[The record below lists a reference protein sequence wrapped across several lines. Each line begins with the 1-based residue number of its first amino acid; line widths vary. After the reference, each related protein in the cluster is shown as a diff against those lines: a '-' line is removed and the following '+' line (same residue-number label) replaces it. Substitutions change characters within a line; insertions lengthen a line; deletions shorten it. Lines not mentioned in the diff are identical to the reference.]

1 VKEHDRGAEFTASD
15 EEVEERIQE
24 VADEVGQTPD
34 KVRENVEH
42 MLDASGDNVSTS
54 FNESVSGESLDH
66 DEVGEGDPRLEALEL
81 YRLRQRI

>member
-1 VKEHDRGAEFTASD
+1 MKEHDRGAEFTASD
-15 EEVEERIQE
+15 EEVEERIEE
-24 VADEVGQTPD
+24 VAEEVGQDAET
-34 KVRENVEH
+34 VRENVEH

-54 FNESVSGESLDH
+54 FNESLSGESLDH

>member
-1 VKEHDRGAEFTASD
+1 MKEHDRGAEFTASD
-15 EEVEERIQE
+15 EEVEERIEE
-24 VADEVGQTPD
+24 VAEEVGQSVET
-34 KVRENVEH
+34 VRENVEH

-54 FNESVSGESLDH
+54 FNESLSGESLDH

>member
-1 VKEHDRGAEFTASD
+1 VKEHERGAEFTASED
-15 EEVEERIQE
+15 EVEERIQE
-24 VADEVGQTPD
+24 VADEVG
-34 KVRENVEH
+34 KKKEEVRENVEH

-81 YRLRQRI
+81 YRLRQKI